1 MKMTDVHIFI
11 FCVNYVILERVDN
24 AYRKCQYKVHIK
36 KSKLRVILRGEI
48 YGQNWVMWKKNLGE
62 I

>member
-1 MKMTDVHIFI
+1 MTDVHIFI

-36 KSKLRVILRGEI
+36 KQIESHFEWGNIRPELGNVKKKLRG
-48 YGQNWVMWKKNLGE
+48 NL
-62 I
+62 IR